1 MRMCGLAAVVFCGGA
16 VCGAFAE
23 TVNVPSGQTVT
34 RTVALTENLVKTG
47 DGTYVLSTAS
57 GSFSGTI
64 DIQGGVLEMANTD
77 GIGSAESLTVA
88 NGAQFRISA
97 VKDKLF
103 PVTHFTI
110 AGDGPDG
117 KGAIYSTATER
128 CICLMNGRLTL
139 AADSTVTFSGYFQA
153 VGRAYDS
160 SSPSGAIW
168 DFGGYD
174 LTLVTPQGIELY
186 TGMVFENPGNI
197 NLKGTMTLSRSSSI
211 GGSAENSIVLSER
224 GSKLQFYCFPEKFPW
239 TIDLK
244 EDGTVSAAGLDNP
257 ESQFLSL
264 VGPVKLSPGKRLNLL
279 AGGPTYRM
287 YVGGTILG
295 GGGGAS
301 ILAEVGRF
309 FVTNRVN
316 DFEADLV
323 AANQG
328 KLIFASKETF
338 PKKVDSMKNRCN
350 WGARTSTIAFDMS
363 PGGWSAEEVHEV
375 MDSVHMDASN
385 DDSGVYE
392 GAPSVYVP
400 AGVEFVDE
408 TDIAEGKTIRMCG
421 DGTYVLKG
429 RVPESVEL
437 RNDGGGRLIATPK
450 NDGTAPVVTNY
461 FTGTGEI
468 VLKDAGTVTVDRE
481 KCEYLQMYSGVQDA
495 IGRVAIEGGTRWLSI
510 PLNKDGRAYYT
521 HITPEAA
528 GGKHRGGLS
537 VLELRDGAYMNAIVE
552 VGLLSGTQLD
562 AFYVRG
568 GRYVMPANNN
578 TIYLGLASRGY
589 WEISGGSACFS
600 NRVFMSRNPMD
611 TSSRNNISFGSTD
624 APATGFIVRG
634 GECSFAKDAELTI
647 GLNGNAF
654 YYQDGGTFSIEQ
666 KGISVNAPLSW
677 ESPEHNWTG
686 HVAAVA
692 IDGGMMSAAS
702 EIVLGGRTNGTAYL
716 NVNSGGVL
724 SVPKIRCGLKPESGR
739 KSYVGFNGGVFKA
752 NKSGDIL
759 STGDYAPDSVT
770 VYKDGLTVD
779 TAGYDISV
787 SVPLEGATGLGVTGL
802 SIPDNMPTNGYLGPH
817 MVFIK
822 GGSGVGAL
830 AILDVNTTNNTLR
843 GVRVV
848 SPGFG
853 YAHGDEITALA
864 KDGSYVDGDP
874 TRRFGE
880 YACGVALGDQ
890 AGGGLVKR
898 GAGSLTL
905 KAAATY
911 IGSTVVEEGTLVFG
925 VANALSNPEIVC
937 RGGIVA
943 TADGIAYQSGLEF
956 DVSALTDEHTRYVIA
971 RNWTGGTGCVKNL
984 ADRFSAKVRGG
995 NLTVSR
1001 DYGMTVVVR

>member
-1 MRMCGLAAVVFCGGA
+1 MRMCGLVAIAFCGG
-16 VCGAFAE
+16 VVFGAFAE
-23 TVNVPSGQTVT
+23 TVNVPSGETVT
-34 RTVALTENLVKTG
+34 RTAALTENLVKTG
-47 DGTYVLSTAS
+47 DGTYVLSAAS
-57 GSFSGTI
+57 GAFSGTI

-77 GIGSAESLTVA
+77 GIGLAETLTVA
-88 NGAQFRISA
+88 DGAQFRISA

-110 AGDGPDG
+110 AGSGPDG
-117 KGAIYSTATER
+117 NGAIYSTATYKGV
-128 CICLMNGRLTL
+128 CMMNGRLTL

-153 VGRAYDS
+153 VGRAYDG
-160 SSPSGAIW
+160 SSPSGAVW
-168 DFGGYD
+168 DFGGHD

-197 NLKGTMTLSRSSSI
+197 NLKGSMTLSRSSYI
-211 GGSAENSIVLSER
+211 GGSATNSIVFSQT
-224 GSKLQFYCFPEKFPW
+224 GSKLMFYCFPEKFPW

-244 EDGTVSAAGLDNP
+244 EDGTVSVAGLDNP
-257 ESQFLSL
+257 ELQFLSL
-264 VGPVKLSPGKRLNLL
+264 VGPIKLSPGKRLNLL
-279 AGGPTYRM
+279 AGGLKYRM
-287 YVGGTILG
+287 YVGGAILG
-295 GGGGAS
+295 GGDGAS
-301 ILAEVGRF
+301 ILAEQGQF

-316 DFEADLV
+316 DFEANLA

-328 KLIFASKETF
+328 KLIFASRETF
-338 PKKVDSMKNRCN
+338 PKKVDSMENRCN

-375 MDSVHMDASN
+375 MDSVDMEAKVAN
-385 DDSGVYE
+385 SGVYE

-408 TDIAEGKTIRMCG
+408 TDIAEGKTIRMWG

-429 RVPESVEL
+429 RVPESVML

-481 KCEYLQMYSGVQDA
+481 KCEYLQMYSGVHDA
-495 IGRVAIEGGTRWLSI
+495 IGRVAIEGDTTWLSI
-510 PLNKDGRAYYT
+510 PLNQLYT
-521 HITPEAA
+521 HIVPEAA
-528 GGKHRGGLS
+528 EGRHRGGLS
-537 VLELRDGAYMNAIVE
+537 ILELRDGAYMNAIVS

-568 GRYVMPANNN
+568 GRYVLPANSN
-578 TIYLGLASRGY
+578 TVYLGSASCGY

-600 NRVFMSRNPMD
+600 NRVFMSRNSMD
-611 TSSRNNISFGSTD
+611 TSLRSNISFGSTD
-624 APATGFIVRG
+624 APSTGFIVRG
-634 GECSFAKDAELTI
+634 GECSFAKDAELTV

-654 YYQDGGTFSIEQ
+654 YYQDGGVFSVER
-666 KGISVNAPLSW
+666 KGLSVNAPLFW

-686 HVAAVA
+686 HVASVS
-692 IDGGMMSAAS
+692 IDGGTMSVAS
-702 EIVLGGRTNGTAYL
+702 EIMLGGRTNGTAYL
-716 NVNSGGVL
+716 NVNAGGVL

-787 SVPLEGATGLGVTGL
+787 SVPLEGATGLGVTAL
-802 SIPDNMPTNGYLGPH
+802 SIPDNMPMNGYLGPH

-830 AILDVNTTNNTLR
+830 AVLDVNTTNNTLR

-864 KDGSYVDGDP
+864 KDGSYVDADA

-880 YACGVALGDQ
+880 YGCEVTLGDQ
-890 AGGGLVKR
+890 TGGGLVKR

-905 KAAATY
+905 NAAATY
-911 IGSTVVEEGTLVFG
+911 TGATTVEEGTLVFG

-937 RGGIVA
+937 RGGVVA
-943 TADGIAYQSGLEF
+943 TADGVAYQPGLEF

-971 RNWTGGTGCVKNL
+971 KNWTGDTGCVKNL

-995 NLTVSR
+995 NLMVSR
-1001 DYGMTVVVR
+1001 DYGLTVVVR